1 MMAKILITGGAGF
14 IGYFLIKKLLE
25 ANNSDITVI
34 DNLSR
39 GRVDTEFQQLLEH
52 TNVRFIN
59 GDLTDPMLYTD
70 LDRDYDY
77 IYHLAGVIGVKHVMQ
92 NPDKV
97 LYVNA
102 LSTLN
107 IFEYAKKA
115 KSLKK
120 LFFSSTS
127 EVYSGTMK
135 HFGITVPTDEDV
147 PLTIADIKADRTSY
161 ALSKMYGESIGFI
174 YGRKYGIPVT
184 VGRYHNVYGPRMG
197 FAHVIPEMFVKITK
211 NDIIDVASPAHTR
224 AFCFVDDA
232 IVLTILATE
241 SPDTINEIVNIGN
254 SREEVSIKDLVLKI
268 AEVLNKAITIN
279 ELPDT
284 PGSPQRRCPD
294 TTKIEKLTGYT
305 PVFSLEEGI
314 RRTYDWYKDKLNV
327 RYE

>member
-1 MMAKILITGGAGF
+1 MDRILITGGAGF

-25 ANNSDITVI
+25 ANADNITVI

-39 GRVDTEFQQLLEH
+39 GRMDAEFQQLIKNK
-52 TNVRFIN
+52 NVQFIN
-59 GDLTDPMLYTD
+59 GDLTDTRLFMD
-70 LDRDYDY
+70 LDKDYNY

-102 LSTLN
+102 VSTLN
-107 IFEYAKKA
+107 LFEYATRVRN
-115 KSLKK
+115 LKK

-127 EVYSGTMK
+127 EVYSGTLK
-135 HFGITVPTDEDV
+135 HFSIAVPTDENV
-147 PLTIADIKADRTSY
+147 PLTIADIKENRTSY

-184 VGRYHNVYGPRMG
+184 IGRYHNVYGPRMG
-197 FAHVIPEMFVKITK
+197 FAHVIPEMFVKIGK
-211 NDIIDVASPAHTR
+211 NDIIDVASPTHTR

-232 IVLTILATE
+232 IVLTIRATE
-241 SPDTINEIVNIGN
+241 SPNTINEIVNIGN

-268 AEVLNKAITIN
+268 AEVLNKVITIN

-294 TTKIEKLTGYT
+294 TTKIEKLTGYS
-305 PVFSLEEGI
+305 PAFSLEEGI
-314 RRTYDWYKDKLNV
+314 RRTYDWYKDKLDV

>member
-1 MMAKILITGGAGF
+1 MAKILITGGAGF

-25 ANNSDITVI
+25 SNNNDITVI

-39 GRVDTEFQQLLEH
+39 GRADAEFQQLVKH
-52 TNVRFIN
+52 TKVRFVN
-59 GDLTDPMLYTD
+59 GDLTDAKLYGD
-70 LDRDYDY
+70 LDIDYDY

-102 LSTLN
+102 ISTLN

-115 KSLKK
+115 KNLKK

-127 EVYSGTMK
+127 EIYSGTLK

-161 ALSKMYGESIGFI
+161 ALSKMYGEAIGFI
-174 YGRKYGIPVT
+174 FGRKYGIPVT
-184 VGRYHNVYGPRMG
+184 IGRYHNVYGPRMG
-197 FAHVIPEMFVKITK
+197 FAHVIPEMFMKITQ
-211 NDIIDVASPAHTR
+211 NDIIGVASPTHTR
-224 AFCFVDDA
+224 AFCFIDDA
-232 IVLTILATE
+232 IALTILSTE
-241 SPDTINEIVNIGN
+241 SPYTMNEIVNIGN
-254 SREEVSIKDLVLKI
+254 SREEISINELVLTI
-268 AEVLNKAITIN
+268 AKVLNKVVTIN
-279 ELPDT
+279 ELQDT

-294 TTKIEKLTGYT
+294 TTKMEKLTGYT
-305 PVFSLEEGI
+305 PVISLEEGI
-314 RRTYDWYKDKLNV
+314 RKTYNWYKDKLSY

>member
-1 MMAKILITGGAGF
+1 MAKILITGGAGF